1 MRNKIYLI
9 GSMGSGKTT
18 IGKMLASK
26 LNLPFIDIDKE
37 IEQKEKMVI
46 SDIFKENG
54 ENYFREIESDILTK
68 YSALDE
74 FVISTGGGAVLNQD
88 NKIILNNGYKIYL
101 KISIDAQYNRVK
113 HRKYRPLLI
122 EGDLKTIL
130 KDLDEV
136 RGVIYSDIADL
147 VVDVS
152 YLDKE
157 DVLSSIM
164 NQINN

>member
-1 MRNKIYLI
+1 MKNKIYLI

-26 LNLPFIDIDKE
+26 LHLPFIDIDKE
-37 IEQKEKMVI
+37 IEREEKRII

-54 ENYFREIESDILTK
+54 ENYFRKLETDILAK
-68 YSALDE
+68 HSVLNE
-74 FVISTGGGAVLNQD
+74 FVISTGGGAVLSQD
-88 NKIILNNGYKIYL
+88 NKKILDNGYKIYL
-101 KISIDAQYNRVK
+101 NISIDAQYDRVK
-113 HRKYRPLLI
+113 HRKHRPLLV

-130 KDLDEV
+130 KDLDET
-136 RGVIYSDIADL
+136 RGVIYSDLADL

-164 NQINN
+164 NQI

>member
-18 IGKMLASK
+18 IGKMLANK
-26 LNLPFIDIDKE
+26 LHLPFIDIDKK

-54 ENYFREIESDILTK
+54 ENYFRKIESDILKK
-68 YSALDE
+68 YSALNE
-74 FVISTGGGAVLNQD
+74 FVISTGGGAVLSQD
-88 NKIILNNGYKIYL
+88 NKKILNNGYKIYL

-113 HRKYRPLLI
+113 HRKHRPLLI

-130 KDLDEV
+130 NDLDEV
-136 RGVIYSDIADL
+136 RGVIYSDLADL

-164 NQINN
+164 NQIEN

>member
-26 LNLPFIDIDKE
+26 LHLPFIDIDRK

-54 ENYFREIESDILTK
+54 ENYFRKIESDILKK
-68 YSALDE
+68 YSSLNE
-74 FVISTGGGAVLNQD
+74 FVISTGGGAVLSQD
-88 NKIILNNGYKIYL
+88 NKKILNNGYKIYL

-113 HRKYRPLLI
+113 HRKHRPLLI

-136 RGVIYSDIADL
+136 RGVIYSDLADL

-164 NQINN
+164 NQIEN

>member
-18 IGKMLASK
+18 IGKMLSSK
-26 LNLPFIDIDKE
+26 LHFPFIDIDKK

-54 ENYFREIESDILTK
+54 ENYFRKVESDILKK
-68 YSALDE
+68 YSALNE
-74 FVISTGGGAVLNQD
+74 FVISTGGGAVLSQD
-88 NKIILNNGYKIYL
+88 NKKILNNGYKIYL

-113 HRKYRPLLI
+113 HRKHRPLLI

-136 RGVIYSDIADL
+136 RGVIYSDLADL

-164 NQINN
+164 NQIEN